1 MVIKD
6 LTRGKYP
13 TFTRYPKSNNEVSE
27 KLINAHMISSE
38 LENFLVEHQL
48 RKEEAIQLQDRVPV
62 FLVESSMADEYVAIP
77 GDECSIRVP
86 ADKGI
91 GNVIDFDVDEWLEQM
106 EDEEEHGRHNDPRE
120 WECKGHFVSDLLGV
134 YVFAGNDSVMPC
146 RIFIWAD
153 KIVSYVKDNTK
164 NSNDVEERTRVLYEL
179 VLRHEMMHALMDV
192 AAYGIAPCPYFNYSN
207 PIYSYVEEALANYMA
222 LVACR
227 SKFEGPHVNVGIKLF
242 ITSFVERQGA
252 GYTVGL
258 DLFNQ
263 LCELQSKNSHYLLE
277 KIKKDKLQNIAVQWM
292 RVKAQFN
299 NNVARL
305 LAEMWKK
312 CLAAEKAY
320 DDRAITI
327 KELETQRT
335 NAVLK
340 LFRENRCHKNMAE
353 IIN

>member
-1 MVIKD
+1 MKIKD

-13 TFTRYPKSNNEVSE
+13 VLTRYYKSNDEVSKE
-27 KLINAHMISSE
+27 LIDAHLMSSE
-38 LENFLVEHQL
+38 LENFLAEHQL
-48 RKEEAIQLQDRVPV
+48 CKEDAIQLLDRVPV
-62 FLVESSMADEYVAIP
+62 FLVESSMAEEYVAVP

-106 EDEEEHGRHNDPRE
+106 EEDEHGRHNDPRE
-120 WECKGHFVSDLLGV
+120 WECKGHIVSDLLGV

-153 KIVSYVKDNTK
+153 KIARYVRDNTK

-207 PIYSYVEEALANYMA
+207 PIYCYIEEALANYIA

-242 ITSFVERQGA
+242 ITSFVERQGG
-252 GYTVGL
+252 GYAVGL

-263 LCELQSKNSHYLLE
+263 LCELQSKEPLVITRIVKKKRLL
-277 KIKKDKLQNIAVQWM
+277 NIAPVWM
-292 RVKAQFN
+292 RVKSQFN
-299 NNVARL
+299 YNLACL
-305 LAEMWKK
+305 LAEMWKE

-320 DDRAITI
+320 DDRSLTT
-327 KELETQRT
+327 KELEAQRT
-335 NAVLK
+335 NAVL
-340 LFRENRCHKNMAE
+340 LFSKKEQE
-353 IIN
+353 S

>member
-13 TFTRYPKSNNEVSE
+13 VFTKYYKSNNEVSQE
-27 KLINAHMISSE
+27 LIDAHLMSSE

-48 RKEEAIQLQDRVPV
+48 RKEDAIQLLDRVPV
-62 FLVESSMADEYVAIP
+62 FLVESSMADEYVAVP

-106 EDEEEHGRHNDPRE
+106 EDEEHGERNDPRE
-120 WECKGHFVSDLLGV
+120 WECKGHIVSDLLGV
-134 YVFAGNDSVMPC
+134 YVFNGNDSVMPC

-153 KIVSYVKDNTK
+153 KITRYVKDNTK

-207 PIYSYVEEALANYMA
+207 PIYSYIEEALANYMA
-222 LVACR
+222 LVACK
-227 SKFEGPHVNVGIKLF
+227 SIFEGPHVNLGIKHF
-242 ITSFVERQGA
+242 ITSFVERQGG
-252 GYTVGL
+252 GYAVGL

-263 LCELQSKNSHYLLE
+263 LCKMSDPLRKKNLLDVVA
-277 KIKKDKLQNIAVQWM
+277 KWM
-292 RVKAQFN
+292 RVKSQFN
-299 NNVARL
+299 YEVAHL
-305 LAEMWKK
+305 LAKIWKE

-320 DDRAITI
+320 DDGIIII

-335 NAVLK
+335 NAVLALSRK
-340 LFRENRCHKNMAE
+340 K
-353 IIN
+353 

>member
-1 MVIKD
+1 MKIKD

-13 TFTRYPKSNNEVSE
+13 VFTRYSKTNNEVSQE
-27 KLINAHMISSE
+27 LIDAYFISSD
-38 LENFLVEHQL
+38 LENFLAEHQL
-48 RKEEAIQLQDRVPV
+48 CKEDAIQLLDRVPV
-62 FLVESSMADEYVAIP
+62 FLVESSMAEEYVAIP

-106 EDEEEHGRHNDPRE
+106 EDEEYGERKKPRE
-120 WECKGHFVSDLLGV
+120 WECKGHITSDLLGV

-153 KIVSYVKDNTK
+153 KIARYVRDNTK

-207 PIYSYVEEALANYMA
+207 PIYCYIEEALANYMA

-242 ITSFVERQGA
+242 ITSFVERQGG
-252 GYTVGL
+252 GYAVGL
-258 DLFNQ
+258 DLSTSCVNCKAKSPLLSLEWQ
-263 LCELQSKNSHYLLE
+263 RKNDCLTLLLCGCALNPSSTITLPASWQRCGKNVLPQRKHTMIEPS
-277 KIKKDKLQNIAVQWM
+277 QPRNW
-292 RVKAQFN
+292 
-299 NNVARL
+299 RL
-305 LAEMWKK
+305 NEPM
-312 CLAAEKAY
+312 
-320 DDRAITI
+320 
-327 KELETQRT
+327 
-335 NAVLK
+335 
-340 LFRENRCHKNMAE
+340 LFCHSPKRNRSLKNMAE
-353 IIN
+353 IVN

>member
-1 MVIKD
+1 MKIKD

-13 TFTRYPKSNNEVSE
+13 VLTRYYKSNDEVSKE
-27 KLINAHMISSE
+27 LIDAHLMSSE

-48 RKEEAIQLQDRVPV
+48 RKEDAIQLLDSVPV
-62 FLVESSMADEYVAIP
+62 FLVESSMAEEYVAVP

-106 EDEEEHGRHNDPRE
+106 EDEEYGERKKPRE
-120 WECKGHFVSDLLGV
+120 WECKGHITSDLLGV

-153 KIVSYVKDNTK
+153 KIARYVKDNTK
-164 NSNDVEERTRVLYEL
+164 SSKDVEERTRVLYEL

-207 PIYSYVEEALANYMA
+207 PIYSYVEESLANYMA
-222 LVACR
+222 LVICK
-227 SKFEGPHVNVGIKLF
+227 SKFKGPHVNVGLTSF
-242 ITSFVERQGA
+242 ITSFVRNQGG
-252 GYTVGL
+252 GYAVGL

-263 LCELQSKNSHYLLE
+263 LCELQSKEPLVITRIAKKKRLL
-277 KIKKDKLQNIAVQWM
+277 NIAPVWM
-292 RVKAQFN
+292 CVKVQFN
-299 NNVARL
+299 YDVACL
-305 LAEMWKK
+305 LAEMWKT

-320 DDRAITI
+320 DDRSLTT

-335 NAVLK
+335 NAVLSLSK
-340 LFRENRCHKNMAE
+340 KKQE
-353 IIN
+353 

>member
-13 TFTRYPKSNNEVSE
+13 IFSKYYKSNNEVSQE
-27 KLINAHMISSE
+27 LIDAHLMSSE

-48 RKEEAIQLQDRVPV
+48 RKEDAIQLLDRVPV
-62 FLVESSMADEYVAIP
+62 FLVESSMAEEYVAVP

-106 EDEEEHGRHNDPRE
+106 EDEEYYKRNDPRE
-120 WECKGHFVSDLLGV
+120 WECKGHITSDLLGV

-153 KIVSYVKDNTK
+153 KIAQYVKDNTK
-164 NSNDVEERTRVLYEL
+164 NSNDVEERTRVLYEF

-192 AAYGIAPCPYFNYSN
+192 AAYGIDPCPNFNYSN
-207 PIYSYVEEALANYMA
+207 PTYSYLEEALANHMA
-222 LVACR
+222 LVTCK

-242 ITSFVERQGA
+242 ITSFVDQQGG
-252 GYTVGL
+252 GYAVGL

-263 LCELQSKNSHYLLE
+263 LFELQGKDSLVIPQISKKKKLL
-277 KIKKDKLQNIAVQWM
+277 NITPMWM
-292 RVKAQFN
+292 RVKVQFN
-299 NNVARL
+299 YDLACR
-305 LAEMWKK
+305 LAEMWKT
-312 CLAAEKAY
+312 CLAVEKAY
-320 DDRAITI
+320 DEKNITT
-327 KELETQRT
+327 KELEAQRT

-340 LFRENRCHKNMAE
+340 LFSTKHNL
-353 IIN
+353 